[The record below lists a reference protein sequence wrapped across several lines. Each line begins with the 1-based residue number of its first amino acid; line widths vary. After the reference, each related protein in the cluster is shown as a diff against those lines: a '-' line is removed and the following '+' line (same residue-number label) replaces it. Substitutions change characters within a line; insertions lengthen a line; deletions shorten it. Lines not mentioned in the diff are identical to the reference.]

1 MSEPLAVAGACGGP
15 HAAAVE
21 KAVVGFAFDRI
32 DEAQARETL
41 ALLERMGEVYE
52 QEVDQLREGTVG

>member
-1 MSEPLAVAGACGGP
+1 
-15 HAAAVE
+15 VE